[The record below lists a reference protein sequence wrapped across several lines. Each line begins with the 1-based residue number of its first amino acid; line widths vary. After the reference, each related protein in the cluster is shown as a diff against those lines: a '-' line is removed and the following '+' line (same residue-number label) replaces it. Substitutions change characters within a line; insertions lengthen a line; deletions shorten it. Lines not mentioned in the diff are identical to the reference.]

1 MRSIGALLISAL
13 MLTGCGKD
21 KEAAVDVDS
30 MAGSAPE
37 AKDAIQGGTF
47 TWGRSGDASY
57 LDPAVVTDGESV
69 MVVTNIFDTL
79 VAYEPGTINIIP
91 WLAESWETSADDLL
105 WTFKLREG
113 VKFHDGSDCDADAVV
128 FSVMRQK
135 DKDHPAH
142 VGTFAYYSDN
152 FALLKNVEAVDK
164 HTVRFTLSRKYAPF
178 LATMSL
184 FSMGVVSP
192 TAWASEGK
200 DKNGKYKYDFAHH
213 PVGSGPFQFK
223 EWKIDERIV
232 LVANENHFMGRPHVD
247 RLVFRPIKDA
257 RARLKD
263 LQADGV
269 QAMDNPDL
277 VDIAGAEADPD
288 LTVLSQPGLNVCYM
302 AMNTMRAPFDNV
314 KVRQAIALAIHK
326 KRLIAA
332 AYHGIGE
339 PAATMCPKG
348 IVGHLDIESR
358 KPDIEAAKKLLAE
371 AGFPDGFETELWHG
385 DVQRAYMPDP
395 DAVAIQIQLDLKDI
409 GVRATIKRMEWS
421 AYIPATRRGEHSM
434 CLLGWM
440 ADYGDPHNF
449 LYVLM
454 DKDNARVGSA
464 NNVSFYRGEAYS
476 KLVHAAQE
484 ESDPTKRIALYEDAQ
499 RILHDESPTV
509 PLVQIPDFRVVRKNV
524 RGLYI
529 YPVGGEYFRTVSFA
543 K

>member
-1 MRSIGALLISAL
+1 MDLHYKQELQVGLLVIVATAILIFGLIWLSGRSIGGGSVVTFDVTFTSIQGVSTGDPVQISGVRVGRVA
-13 MLTGCGKD
+13 KV
-21 KEAAVDVDS
+21 EIEDVD
-30 MAGSAPE
+30 
-37 AKDAIQGGTF
+37 Q
-47 TWGRSGDASY
+47 
-57 LDPAVVTDGESV
+57 VVV
-69 MVVTNIFDTL
+69 MLEVRN
-79 VAYEPGTINIIP
+79 
-91 WLAESWETSADDLL
+91 
-105 WTFKLREG
+105 
-113 VKFHDGSDCDADAVV
+113 KFRPRVDAVV
-128 FSVMRQK
+128 EE
-135 DKDHPAH
+135 DHPAH

-178 LATMSL
+178 LATMTL

-200 DKNGKYKYDFAHH
+200 DENGKYKYDFAHH
-213 PVGSGPFQFK
+213 PVGSGPFRFK

-232 LVANENHFMGRPHVD
+232 LLANENHFMGRPHVD
-247 RLVFRPIKDA
+247 RLVFRPIKDP

-263 LQADGV
+263 LQANGV

-302 AMNTMRAPFDNV
+302 AMNTMKAPFDNV

-326 KRLIAA
+326 RRLITA

-371 AGFPDGFETELWHG
+371 AGFPDGFKTELWHG

-395 DAVAIQIQLDLKDI
+395 DSVAIQIQQDLKDI
-409 GVRATIKRMEWS
+409 GVNATIKKMEWS

-484 ESDPTKRIALYEDAQ
+484 ESDPKKRIALYEAAQ

-543 K
+543 KSSESGSEHSADLSLS